1 MLRLVTGGHRSFAED
16 LIARTD
22 RYGPLCVGL
31 DPYDHRIPAWFGPQ
45 SITTIERFCGEIL
58 DLLIGKVGVI
68 KPQMA
73 LFERWGPEGL
83 TVLARLCAR
92 AREQGLLV
100 ILDAKRGDIGA
111 TAEAYAQAYL
121 GASPAI
127 DVDCVTIN
135 PYMGLD
141 SMEPFFA
148 QAQANGKGVAVL
160 VRTSNPGAHD
170 FQMPDIASSRDSASG
185 PLWEHVARGLRAT
198 MDRLQSDDYW
208 SSLMVV
214 AGATAPV
221 EARRLREILPR
232 SLFLVPGF
240 GAQGA
245 DARAALAGFVAR
257 PLGSSLT
264 DLAPRSVDAPPPPMS
279 WQGGVIN
286 ASRSI
291 LFPPEAALAADPIA
305 WRHTIMRAID
315 QAKAQLHD
323 VPFPD

>member
-1 MLRLVTGGHRSFAED
+1 MTHLKGGFAEN
-16 LIARTD
+16 LIDRTD
-22 RYGPLCVGL
+22 RFGPLCVGL
-31 DPYDHRIPAWFGPQ
+31 DPYDHLIPAWFGPQ
-45 SITTIERFCGEIL
+45 SIATIERFCGDIL
-58 DLLIGKVGVI
+58 DLLVGKVGIV

-73 LFERWGPEGL
+73 LFERWGAEGL
-83 TVLARLCAR
+83 ACLARLCAKAR
-92 AREQGLLV
+92 AQGMLV

-121 GASPAI
+121 GARPAI
-127 DVDCVTIN
+127 AVDCLTIH

-148 QAQANGKGVAVL
+148 QAEANGKGVAVL

-170 FQMPDIASSRDSASG
+170 FQMLDIAPDADRM
-185 PLWEHVARGLRAT
+185 PERLWETVARGLDGV
-198 MDRLQSDDYW
+198 MNRLQSSGHW

-214 AGATAPV
+214 AGATAPA
-221 EARRLREILPR
+221 EARRLRQILPR

-257 PLGSSLT
+257 PIGESRPDAPSSL
-264 DLAPRSVDAPPPPMS
+264 DPNPPS
-279 WQGGVIN
+279 LRWQGGVVN

-291 LFPPEAALAADPIA
+291 LFPPAAALANDPASWRIA
-305 WRHTIMRAID
+305 IARAID
-315 QAKAQLHD
+315 DAKVQFEQVA
-323 VPFPD
+323 FPNPIA